1 MFPIVPIGKRLTL
14 ILEKGDEERLL
25 NFDPTIISFH
35 TLKFVKKGGKKYFQ
49 LMFAFRGKEKK
60 NKLKW
65 GFLQLTRG
73 WVNSIQSN
81 EIEHVFHLFLRDK
94 QVISLQNCA

>member
-49 LMFAFRGKEKK
+49 LMFAFRGKEEKK
-60 NKLKW
+60 TN
-65 GFLQLTRG
+65 
-73 WVNSIQSN
+73 
-81 EIEHVFHLFLRDK
+81 
-94 QVISLQNCA
+94 